1 MGNRAHEKTFFSI
14 PRGQVIFS
22 AKMKFAVAL
31 AGAAMLLLIS
41 GYSAEGC
48 FMDCSK
54 GSRCEPH
61 PGGGS
66 PSACEKAYGCGFRI
80 TKDGYKCCIRC
91 SFGGRGKRIEIQ
103 RRDDKPCVVDCTNGS
118 HCEDYIGDEGSN
130 SCQAKYGCGYFLQ
143 YNGRRQ
149 CCTRCGSGQGK

>member
-48 FMDCSK
+48 FIDCSK
-54 GSRCEPH
+54 GGRCEPH

-66 PSACEKAYGCGFRI
+66 PYACEKAYGCGFKI
-80 TKDGYKCCIRC
+80 TN
-91 SFGGRGKRIEIQ
+91 EIQ
-103 RRDDKPCVVDCTNGS
+103 MLPQLQRWWKRRT
-118 HCEDYIGDEGSN
+118 YGDS
-130 SCQAKYGCGYFLQ
+130 K
-143 YNGRRQ
+143 
-149 CCTRCGSGQGK
+149 T